1 MFSLFFV
8 LSSFSESLA
17 REAKYSYHTK
27 CLFLNDEPCMARLTI
42 IDMNYYYWLFAIIM
56 KNKKV

>member
-8 LSSFSESLA
+8 LMSFSESLA
-17 REAKYSYHTK
+17 REAKISDHTK

-42 IDMNYYYWLFAIIM
+42 IDMNSIELKYSWL
-56 KNKKV
+56 V